1 MARIPLAIPEVD
13 TREVTIEIP
22 DSLVAFLT
30 PEGRRRATS
39 ASSAAARSASQVV
52 ASAREQAGPLLQGAS
67 ISASTAASTAAKR
80 GAEFATSA
88 RETGAVLAERA
99 REQWIPT
106 FRTRIDEATP
116 VVAEGVE
123 TSAARAAALATAVG
137 ASAQMGVQAAADA
150 TGRAVRGSLSATG
163 SAISQ
168 VFSLVF
174 WLGVVI
180 WLLLRVF
187 YPEKEQRA
195 RVYARVKR
203 LTGLEI

>member
-52 ASAREQAGPLLQGAS
+52 ASARKQAGPLLQGAS

-80 GAEFATSA
+80 GAELATSA

-106 FRTRIDEATP
+106 VRTRIDEATP
-116 VVAEGVE
+116 VVAEGLE

-137 ASAQMGVQAAADA
+137 ASAQMGVQVAADA

-168 VFSLVF
+168 VFSFVF